1 MVSGKRAKRKSGK
14 KAAGRQR
21 PKRRGRRRG
30 TGRKAGPRAAP
41 KRRARRKQRARWAR
55 VHKVARPPRHGA
67 ALAGAFYLLFL
78 LPLLYY
84 LTLGGAKLSLSLPFA
99 GAGETAVPVVMPT
112 DDLKESAE
120 KQLEE
125 FVKQYWDQDQSELVK
140 SVVAG
145 RPFVEIIQYARGHDI
160 DLIVIST
167 HGRGALTSMLLGSV
181 TEKVVRK
188 APCAVL
194 TVRNPEHKFEIP

>member
-1 MVSGKRAKRKSGK
+1 MLKLK
-14 KAAGRQR
+14 KILYPTDFSEHSLGALEYVRSLAQLFE
-21 PKRRGRRRG
+21 
-30 TGRKAGPRAAP
+30 A
-41 KRRARRKQRARWAR
+41 Q
-55 VHKVARPPRHGA
+55 VHCLHVVDEAYQYW
-67 ALAGAFYLLFL
+67 L
-78 LPLLYY
+78 
-84 LTLGGAKLSLSLPFA
+84 

-112 DDLKESAE
+112 DVLKSSAQ

-125 FVKQYWDQDQSELVK
+125 FVKKHFGQDQPDLVT

-145 RPFVEIIQYARGHDI
+145 RPFVEIIQYAREQLI

-167 HGRGALTSMLLGSV
+167 HGRGALASMLLGSV

-194 TVRNPEHKFEIP
+194 TVRNPDHKFKIP